1 MVMNQAD
8 VGDHSSGAIPEYF
21 SAIPWH
27 SLQTTYNFDIIYE
40 VDLGIFVIVVNFFYI
55 FSFLYNCNN
64 LFFVNI
70 KHFLI
75 IHIIFFSDNYH

>member
-27 SLQTTYNFDIIYE
+27 SLQTTYNFDIIYK
-40 VDLGIFVIVVNFFYI
+40 VDL
-55 FSFLYNCNN
+55 
-64 LFFVNI
+64 
-70 KHFLI
+70 
-75 IHIIFFSDNYH
+75 